1 MSTKCGAV
9 VPIHLNSG
17 PNFGESKS
25 SERICGV
32 GAKQKLRKPIEGV
45 FYFFWPSPNQMLPT
59 SVRCCSCSSSSV
71 SSFCSLL
78 CLRQKKRTGGGGV
91 DCSLQLRNVA
101 QKEHGYKRSTLPLR
115 SCDITT
121 QVFLPLFSP

>member
-1 MSTKCGAV
+1 MSSQMSTKCGAV

-71 SSFCSLL
+71 SSFCSLVFASE
-78 CLRQKKRTGGGGV
+78 KKDRRGRGR
-91 DCSLQLRNVA
+91 LQPAAEECCTEGTWL
-101 QKEHGYKRSTLPLR
+101 
-115 SCDITT
+115 
-121 QVFLPLFSP
+121 